1 MNVGHLSSI
10 ADRLIAEK
18 KALVTQ
24 GAVVINLREIGVDKL
39 LGSGKV
45 AKKLKVSVPG
55 LHYEVVRLFDS
66 GYIFERREGRNR
78 LIRANTQMA
87 IAEPLTTILA
97 LTYGPLPVIEDALKG
112 FKGINRAFIYGS
124 WAKRYMGEEGSVP
137 NDIDLGIIGSVKTDD
152 IYEELLLAEEV
163 LGREVN
169 FTIFTA
175 TDWKNSSQLILRF
188 RLKRKKSES

>member
-1 MNVGHLSSI
+1 MRESKLLPILRSQ
-10 ADRLIAEK
+10 
-18 KALVTQ
+18 TQ
-24 GAVVINLREIGVDKL
+24 GEL
-39 LGSGKV
+39 LARLFLNPDSEFMISDL
-45 AKKLKVSVPG
+45 ARKLKVSVPG
-55 LHYEVVRLFDS
+55 LHHEVVRLFDS

-112 FKGINRAFIYGS
+112 IKGINRAFIYGS

-152 IYEELLLAEEV
+152 IYEELLLTEEV

-175 TDWKNSSQLILRF
+175 TDWKNSSQLIKEIKRSPQIDIN
-188 RLKRKKSES
+188 LK